1 MSFLS
6 APFVLFMG
14 AALVAFQLSAA
25 RFRPLV
31 ILVASYAFYTTYSLW
46 GALLLLGVTVG
57 VHQAALALERR
68 RTGEGGLRLVG
79 VAVAALIVLLAGF
92 KLASV
97 LYPGPGSSPDR
108 ASDSVALQVLV
119 PLGLSYYI
127 FKLIGYLLDVYWER
141 IPAERSVVAVA
152 VYASFFP
159 QIVTGPIER
168 AGNFFE
174 QLGQTAHL
182 KPDLVVVGA
191 RRILWGLFKKIL
203 VADPLAGAVSAVHA
217 QPSAFSSVEL
227 LVGAYIFALQLYA
240 DFSGVTDIA
249 IGLGQLFGIQGPE
262 NFNLPFYSRNLQE
275 YWRRWHMSLTSWLA
289 DYLFTP
295 LRMALRD
302 LGNFGLALAVLINMI
317 AIGVWHG
324 MTWTYAAFGL
334 LHGIFLVVSIL
345 TLKKRNAFFK
355 EHPVLSRV
363 RGIAGPLI
371 TFHLV
376 VLGLIIFRADSLRH
390 AIEYVAHLI
399 PATGTGIPWNRLDF
413 QLLTLKSDVLVG
425 VLVLAAIMEFVNWA
439 ARQPNWSRRFLGAP
453 RVFRWAL
460 YYAIIFM
467 IIGIG
472 NSGQG
477 KFIYAQF

>member
-6 APFVLFMG
+6 APFALFMA
-14 AALVAFQLSAA
+14 AALIAFQLAPA

-31 ILVASYAFYTTYSLW
+31 LLIASYAFYATYSLS
-46 GALLLLGVTVG
+46 GALLLLTATVA
-57 VHQAALALERR
+57 VHQAALAIERR
-68 RTGEGGLRLVG
+68 LTGGGGLRLVVIA
-79 VAVAALIVLLAGF
+79 VAVLTVLLTGF
-92 KLASV
+92 KLGSELFPAV
-97 LYPGPGSSPDR
+97 GPNPDR
-108 ASDSVALQVLV
+108 VSGSIALQVLV

-127 FKLIGYLLDVYWER
+127 FKLIGYLLDVYWEKL
-141 IPAERSVVAVA
+141 PAERSVVAVA

-174 QLGQTAHL
+174 QLGQTAQL
-182 KPDLVVVGA
+182 NPALMVTGA
-191 RRILWGLFKKIL
+191 RRILFGLFKKIL

-217 QPSAFSSVEL
+217 HPATFSSLEL
-227 LVGAYIFALQLYA
+227 LVAAYIFALQLYA
-240 DFSGVTDIA
+240 DFSGVTDMA
-249 IGLGQLFGIQGPE
+249 IGLGQMFGIQGPE
-262 NFNLPFYSRNLQE
+262 NFNLPFFARNLQE
-275 YWRRWHMSLTSWLA
+275 YWRRWHMSLTTWLA

-295 LRMALRD
+295 LRMALRN
-302 LGNFGLALAVLINMI
+302 LGNVGLALAILINMV

-324 MTWTYAAFGL
+324 MAWTYAAFGL
-334 LHGIFLVVSIL
+334 LHGIFLVVSVL

-355 EHPVLSRV
+355 QHPLLSGV
-363 RGIAGPLI
+363 RAIAGPLI

-376 VLGLIIFRADSLRH
+376 VLALIVFRAESLRH
-390 AIEYVAHLI
+390 AVEYIVHLVS
-399 PATGTGIPWNRLDF
+399 AAGSGIPWSRVDF
-413 QLLTLKSDVLVG
+413 QLLKLKPDALLG

-439 ARQPNWSRRFLGAP
+439 ARQPNWSQRFLGAP
-453 RVFRWAL
+453 RAFRWAC